1 MTWLSRF
8 APQLQGVMRIL
19 FGLMFVEHGTQKV
32 FGFPPLPEAMAHMHV
47 PDQFKPVLMTAAVI
61 EVVTGTL
68 MTLGFFSRWA
78 AFIASGEMAIG
89 YWLGHAMMGKSFF
102 PATNGGDAAVLFCFI
117 FLYLAAAGPGKY
129 AVNQK

>member
-8 APQLQGVMRIL
+8 APQLQSLLRVIS
-19 FGLMFVEHGTQKV
+19 GLMFFEHGTQKV

-47 PDQFKPVLMTAAVI
+47 PDQFKPVLMTAALI

-68 MTLGFFSRWA
+68 ITFGLFSRWA
-78 AFIASGEMAIG
+78 AFIASGEMAIA

-102 PATNGGDAAVLFCFI
+102 PATNGGDAAVLFCFV